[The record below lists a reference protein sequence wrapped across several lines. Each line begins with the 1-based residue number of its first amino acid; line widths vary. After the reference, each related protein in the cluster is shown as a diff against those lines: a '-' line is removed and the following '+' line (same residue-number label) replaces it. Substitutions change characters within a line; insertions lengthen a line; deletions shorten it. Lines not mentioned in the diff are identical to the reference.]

1 MEKILLMCKIE
12 IEKPIRI
19 KRHNIENHFLFR
31 GFSPIGILAH
41 VCGSAAS
48 AVLSSNP
55 ATAEAAEG
63 AKEMVNA
70 LFGGVEITEDE
81 NNMQTALF
89 QAIDNAWKVVQQ
101 KYDLTDPC
109 MTDLKTEI
117 MGTGTS
123 VDSFMRNSESHGLN
137 DAIAIVVKSI
147 LLKHV
152 NEFRRDTKHTW
163 TEAYTENA
171 SKDIANILVDSV
183 NGVFSTNDSLLLLK
197 AIRDSD
203 AKRHQEHQEIN
214 KKLEQIQD
222 GLDSVSRKNYDI
234 PQCLTPIP
242 SINHEVGLVGRD
254 DIKRKV
260 RDMLEENDRMALVN
274 GLGGIGKTAVMEHVC
289 NDLKNEGKY
298 VAWIECG
305 ESLKEDLL
313 LLRAALGIPNSD
325 DADTAYAKIVNI
337 LKSNRQFA
345 ENVYLFMDNLSRAL
359 REDEQSILNSLRVH
373 VMATSRFEHD
383 YFANLPLDTLVEES
397 ALDMFYGYYL
407 EKQKDKTR
415 RYKDAALDIIRSVQC
430 HTLLVELLAKAAWKK
445 GGTLEAF
452 RDSLKTDG
460 VFEVFKRKLSTKHDK
475 NRTIE
480 ECVMELY
487 KISRLT
493 PAQQHIMRT
502 PEKEIY
508 YEILHW
514 ADLDEDATDELV
526 DLGWLERGGRE
537 NGYRIHQI
545 VKESL
550 TRQMKKD
557 GENVKLDDYGE
568 FLSKVIYTDSYLGR
582 NVPYEKILER
592 LTLVEDIARFLN
604 ENNREDVDVGALFNN
619 MAGVYNNQGNYEKAL
634 EYFGKALAI
643 RERVLGTEHPDTAVT
658 YNNIASVFRTQGEYK
673 KALEYFEKALAIREW
688 VLRTEPPDMAVT
700 YNNMAGVYK
709 DLGEYKKA
717 LEYYGKALAIK
728 ERVFGTEHP
737 STAVTYNN
745 MAGVFRTQGDYKKAL
760 EYYGKDLSI
769 SERVLG
775 TEHPDTAVTYN
786 NMAGVYEDLGE
797 YEKALEYY
805 GKALSI
811 SERVLGTE
819 HPDTAVMYNN
829 MAGVFYAQGEYEKA
843 LEYYGKALAIHE
855 RVLGTE
861 HSDTAATYNN
871 IANVFRAQGEYEK
884 TLEYYG
890 KALAISERVFGT
902 EHSFTAVTYNNMADV
917 FCAQG
922 KYEKALEYYGKAFAI
937 SERVFGTEHPDTAV
951 TYNNMADVF
960 CAQGEYKKS
969 LEYYGKA
976 LAIREQVFGMEHPD
990 TAVTYNNMAG
1000 VYEDLG
1006 KYEKAL
1012 KYYQKA
1018 LTVFLAVFG
1027 EEHPH
1032 TKVVQ
1037 WNLTHLRDKM
1047 NQ

>member
-1 MEKILLMCKIE
+1 MAVT
-12 IEKPIRI
+12 
-19 KRHNIENHFLFR
+19 
-31 GFSPIGILAH
+31 FSPLSILAY
-41 VCGSAAS
+41 VCGTAAS
-48 AVLSSNP
+48 AAASSNP
-55 ATAEAAEG
+55 VTAVAAEE
-63 AKEMVNA
+63 AKAMVEA
-70 LFGGVEITEDE
+70 LFGGVEIAEGE
-81 NNMQTALF
+81 KNMQSNLF
-89 QAIDNAWKVVQQ
+89 QAIDKAWKVIQK
-101 KYDLTDPC
+101 KYDLTDSC
-109 MTDLKTEI
+109 MKDLKNEV
-117 MGTGTS
+117 MGSGTS
-123 VDSFMRNSESHGLN
+123 VDSFMRNSENRGLN
-137 DAIAIVVKSI
+137 DAIAIVINSI

-152 NEFRRDTKHTW
+152 DEFNRNARHTW
-163 TEAYTENA
+163 TVAYTENA
-171 SKDIANILVDSV
+171 SKDIANILIDSV
-183 NGVFSTNDSLLLLK
+183 NGVFKTNDSLLILK
-197 AIRDSD
+197 AIRDSE

-214 KKLEQIQD
+214 KKLDQIQD
-222 GLDSVSRKNYDI
+222 GLENVGRKKTDI

-242 SINHEVGLVGRD
+242 PINHVVGLVGRD

-260 RDMLEENDRMALVN
+260 RDMLEENDCMALVN
-274 GLGGIGKTAVMEHVC
+274 GLGGIGKTAVMLHVC

-305 ESLKEDLL
+305 DNLKEDLL
-313 LLRAALGIPNSD
+313 LLRTSLGIPDSD
-325 DADTAYAKIVNI
+325 DADTAYEKITNE
-337 LKSNRQFA
+337 LKTNSLLA
-345 ENVYLFMDNLSRAL
+345 ENVYLFMDDLSRIL
-359 REDEQSILNSLRVH
+359 NEEEQNILNSLKVH

-383 YFANLPLDTLVEES
+383 YFANLPLNALVEES

-407 EKQKDKTR
+407 EKQHDKTR
-415 RYKDAALDIIRSVQC
+415 RSKDAALDIIRSVQC

-445 GGTLEAF
+445 GGTLDAF
-452 RDSLKTDG
+452 RDALKKDG

-493 PAQQHIMRT
+493 PAQQHIMRLFTIFT

-728 ERVFGTEHP
+728 ERVFGNEHP
-737 STAVTYNN
+737 STTVTYNN

-843 LEYYGKALAIHE
+843 LEYYGKALSIHE

-1006 KYEKAL
+1006 EYEKAL

>member
-1 MEKILLMCKIE
+1 M
-12 IEKPIRI
+12 PVT
-19 KRHNIENHFLFR
+19 
-31 GFSPIGILAH
+31 FSPIGILAH

-222 GLDSVSRKNYDI
+222 GLDSVSRKNSDI

-493 PAQQHIMRT
+493 PAQQHIMRLFTIFT

-658 YNNIASVFRTQGEYK
+658 YNNIASVACSVRRANTRK
-673 KALEYFEKALAIREW
+673 RWSTSRRLL
-688 VLRTEPPDMAVT
+688 
-700 YNNMAGVYK
+700 
-709 DLGEYKKA
+709 
-717 LEYYGKALAIK
+717 
-728 ERVFGTEHP
+728 P
-737 STAVTYNN
+737 SAS
-745 MAGVFRTQGDYKKAL
+745 G
-760 EYYGKDLSI
+760 
-769 SERVLG
+769 
-775 TEHPDTAVTYN
+775 
-786 NMAGVYEDLGE
+786 
-797 YEKALEYY
+797 
-805 GKALSI
+805 
-811 SERVLGTE
+811 
-819 HPDTAVMYNN
+819 
-829 MAGVFYAQGEYEKA
+829 
-843 LEYYGKALAIHE
+843 
-855 RVLGTE
+855 
-861 HSDTAATYNN
+861 
-871 IANVFRAQGEYEK
+871 
-884 TLEYYG
+884 
-890 KALAISERVFGT
+890 
-902 EHSFTAVTYNNMADV
+902 
-917 FCAQG
+917 C
-922 KYEKALEYYGKAFAI
+922 
-937 SERVFGTEHPDTAV
+937 
-951 TYNNMADVF
+951 
-960 CAQGEYKKS
+960 
-969 LEYYGKA
+969 
-976 LAIREQVFGMEHPD
+976 
-990 TAVTYNNMAG
+990 
-1000 VYEDLG
+1000 
-1006 KYEKAL
+1006 
-1012 KYYQKA
+1012 
-1018 LTVFLAVFG
+1018 
-1027 EEHPH
+1027 
-1032 TKVVQ
+1032 
-1037 WNLTHLRDKM
+1037 
-1047 NQ
+1047 

>member
-1 MEKILLMCKIE
+1 M
-12 IEKPIRI
+12 PVT
-19 KRHNIENHFLFR
+19 
-31 GFSPIGILAH
+31 FSPIGILAH

-222 GLDSVSRKNYDI
+222 GLDSVSRKNSDI

-493 PAQQHIMRT
+493 PAQQHIMRLFTIFT

-775 TEHPDTAVTYN
+775 TEHPDTAV
-786 NMAGVYEDLGE
+786 
-797 YEKALEYY
+797 
-805 GKALSI
+805 
-811 SERVLGTE
+811 
-819 HPDTAVMYNN
+819 MYNN

>member
-1 MEKILLMCKIE
+1 M
-12 IEKPIRI
+12 PVT
-19 KRHNIENHFLFR
+19 
-31 GFSPIGILAH
+31 FSPIGILAH

-222 GLDSVSRKNYDI
+222 GLDSVSRKNSDI

-493 PAQQHIMRT
+493 PAQQHIMRLFTIFT